1 MNTSRNLEEAQILLQ
16 SRFLKQRKSVQKN
29 IALST
34 LSLLKSESCSIP
46 EIAVSMSSINNR
58 NAASNELRVSRFLQS
73 KEFQI
78 DDSLW
83 RSHICLIFNLL
94 EERGFLGGF
103 LENNMTIAINV
114 DFTSSC
120 DDFFILSA
128 SIPFEGRAIPLYFS
142 MRNYPKKKANFN
154 QIKME
159 ESFIKE
165 LKHLLSNKYKFVI
178 VADRGFGNQRFAKLC
193 ESVGFEY
200 ILRIKE
206 NIRIL
211 TSREDGLPKKI
222 KDFTDPDFDFKDAV
236 ILAWNKKVRLL
247 KTSKDNA
254 SWHIVT
260 NAEQESFEQIIRQYG
275 YRFKCEKMFQDQKS
289 SGFNI
294 EKSKIKKYDRFKRML
309 YLVSLAQVL
318 MMFIGDYIN
327 DNACE
332 IKKKFQLHIGLISA
346 FSK

>member
-1 MNTSRNLEEAQILLQ
+1 MNQSRNLDSAQLLLQ
-16 SRFLKQRKSVQKN
+16 NRFLKQRKSVQKN
-29 IALST
+29 IALSV
-34 LSLLKSESCSIP
+34 LSLIKSESCSLP
-46 EIAVSMSSINNR
+46 EIAVSMSSINGAT
-58 NAASNELRVSRFLQS
+58 AASNELRISRFLQS

-83 RSHICLIFNLL
+83 RSHVSIIFDLL
-94 EERGFLGGF
+94 QERGF
-103 LENNMTIAINV
+103 LENNKTIAINV
-114 DFTSSC
+114 DFTSST
-120 DDFFILSA
+120 DEFFILSA
-128 SIPFEGRAIPLYFS
+128 SIPFEGRALPLYFS

-165 LKHLLSNKYKFVI
+165 LQHLLSNKYKFVI
-178 VADRGFGNQRFAKLC
+178 VADRGFGNQRFALLC
-193 ESVGFEY
+193 ESQGFSY
-200 ILRIKE
+200 ILRIKDNIKILE
-206 NIRIL
+206 NEFCEI
-211 TSREDGLPKKI
+211 KKLQ
-222 KDFTDPDFDFKDAV
+222 DFTDKDFDFKEAI

-247 KTSKDNA
+247 KTSKDEA

-260 NAEQESFEQIIRQYG
+260 NLNEASFHQIIKQYG
-275 YRFKCEKMFQDQKS
+275 HRFKCEKMFQDQKS

-294 EKSKIKKYDRFKRML
+294 EKSKIKKYDRFKRIL

-327 DNACE
+327 DNVDE
-332 IKKKFQLHIGLISA
+332 IKKKFQLHIELISA